1 MGKKYTL
8 KKRGGGKSK
17 PLHLINISNISKIF
31 VDLISK
37 YIEPSNKQILRTISE
52 QYKLDTL
59 SLSNFNPTTIC
70 AFNFCLI
77 NIYKIGNKYNSNQ
90 GGSQSPIGTPPPSRA
105 SSQSGSPPLS
115 EKSQQFT
122 PGNISRYLL
131 FKISSIDIDTI
142 QNIDDTHDENKF
154 IKLNGFIP
162 FTDDIVTANYDML
175 TNYVSYIYTYGII
188 NYKNYDDLIVLYCC
202 FCVFYSLSNK
212 MDKKVT
218 TWSSA
223 PIHSNAPSSDDSYT
237 IKPNIKKLLNPEKTL
252 MINMI
257 HAFNVLTKEVHNDL
271 IYTFSPYNIF
281 NKYLNEALTE
291 KITNNIGIMQI
302 CILLYSDN
310 YTPLQIEIL
319 DINLKEKNTFS
330 NPLKLISIIDDK
342 SARLVVEGDTILD
355 KTESHKMVP
364 IQNYIGFLKG
374 LLDEPLI
381 TKYHDF
387 LNKEQYLELAKTINR
402 MYGLGILTF

>member
-1 MGKKYTL
+1 
-8 KKRGGGKSK
+8 
-17 PLHLINISNISKIF
+17 
-31 VDLISK
+31 
-37 YIEPSNKQILRTISE
+37 
-52 QYKLDTL
+52 
-59 SLSNFNPTTIC
+59 
-70 AFNFCLI
+70 
-77 NIYKIGNKYNSNQ
+77 
-90 GGSQSPIGTPPPSRA
+90 
-105 SSQSGSPPLS
+105 
-115 EKSQQFT
+115 
-122 PGNISRYLL
+122 
-131 FKISSIDIDTI
+131 
-142 QNIDDTHDENKF
+142 
-154 IKLNGFIP
+154 
-162 FTDDIVTANYDML
+162 
-175 TNYVSYIYTYGII
+175 
-188 NYKNYDDLIVLYCC
+188 
-202 FCVFYSLSNK
+202 
-212 MDKKVT
+212 
-218 TWSSA
+218 
-223 PIHSNAPSSDDSYT
+223 
-237 IKPNIKKLLNPEKTL
+237 
-252 MINMI
+252 MI